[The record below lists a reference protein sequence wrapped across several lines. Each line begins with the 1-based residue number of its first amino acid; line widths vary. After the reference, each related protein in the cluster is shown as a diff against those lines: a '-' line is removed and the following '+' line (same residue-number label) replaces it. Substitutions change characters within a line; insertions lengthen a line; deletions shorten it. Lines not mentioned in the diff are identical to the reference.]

1 MADVAALAGPAA
13 GVSFAAGVAG
23 AMAMADSPYP
33 RPGADPAT
41 VRRYFTGSAGAA
53 RVSVGG
59 QLLSAAS
66 LAGFTISVAR
76 LADRSGSR
84 GLRAAALAGGAV
96 ATAALTSSAALSAA
110 LTGPRGRADASA
122 AALHK
127 AAFVAGGPVHTAGFG
142 LLLGALG
149 LAGLRTG
156 AISKPLAYA
165 ALGSAGAGLLSP
177 LALVTPPAA
186 WLIPAGRFP
195 GLLVSGIAGAQLG
208 RAG

>member
-1 MADVAALAGPAA
+1 MTDRAALAGPAT
-13 GVSFAAGVAG
+13 GVTFAAGVAG
-23 AMAMADSPYP
+23 GMALADAPYP

-53 RVSVGG
+53 RVSVAG

-66 LAGFTISVAR
+66 LAAFTTSV
-76 LADRSGSR
+76 
-84 GLRAAALAGGAV
+84 
-96 ATAALTSSAALSAA
+96 
-110 LTGPRGRADASA
+110 ADASA

-127 AAFVAGGPVHTAGFG
+127 AAFAVGGPVHTAGFG

-156 AISKPLAYA
+156 AISKPVARA
-165 ALGSAGAGLLSP
+165 ALGAAGAGLLSP
-177 LALVTPPAA
+177 LALVWSPAA
-186 WLIPAGRFP
+186 WFIPAGRFP
-195 GLLVSGIAGAQLG
+195 GLLVSGIAGAQLS

>member
-1 MADVAALAGPAA
+1 MTDRAALAGPAA
-13 GVSFAAGVAG
+13 GVTFAAGVAG
-23 AMAMADSPYP
+23 GMALADAPYP

-53 RVSVGG
+53 RVSVAG

-66 LAGFTISVAR
+66 LAAFTTSVAS
-76 LADRSGSR
+76 LAERSGSR
-84 GLRAAALAGGAV
+84 GLR
-96 ATAALTSSAALSAA
+96 T
-110 LTGPRGRADASA
+110 

-127 AAFVAGGPVHTAGFG
+127 AAFAAGGPVHTAGFG

-156 AISKPLAYA
+156 AISKPVARA
-165 ALGSAGAGLLSP
+165 ALGAAGAGLLSP
-177 LALVTPPAA
+177 LALVWSPAA
-186 WLIPAGRFP
+186 WFIPAGRFP
-195 GLLVSGIAGAQLG
+195 GLLVSGIAGAQLS

>member
-1 MADVAALAGPAA
+1 MMDRAALAGPAA
-13 GVSFAAGVAG
+13 GVTFAAGVAG
-23 AMAMADSPYP
+23 GMALADAPYP

-53 RVSVGG
+53 RVSVAG

-66 LAGFTISVAR
+66 LAAFTTSV
-76 LADRSGSR
+76 
-84 GLRAAALAGGAV
+84 
-96 ATAALTSSAALSAA
+96 
-110 LTGPRGRADASA
+110 ADASA

-127 AAFVAGGPVHTAGFG
+127 AAFAAGGPVHTAGFG

-156 AISKPLAYA
+156 AISKPVARA
-165 ALGSAGAGLLSP
+165 ALGAAGAGLLSP
-177 LALVTPPAA
+177 LALVWSPAA
-186 WLIPAGRFP
+186 WFIPAGRFP
-195 GLLVSGIAGAQLG
+195 GLLVSGIAGAQLS